1 MDHRLTFRGTAREYF
16 GIWIVNTLLTIVTL
30 GVYTAWAKV
39 RRRRYLA
46 GSVFLEDEPFEYLAD
61 PLAIFRGWL
70 IAAGAVVLYWLAT
83 RFSPLLGL
91 AVTLAIAA
99 LIPWVVVK
107 SRIFNFRNRAH
118 RNIRFSYAPK
128 YGEAYRVLLG
138 LSLLIPVTAGLL
150 APYVICRQKRFLVE
164 NTSYGT
170 TPFRFTARP
179 GEYYKVF
186 LFAFLWLLGAFF
198 ALGFLIGVTGLRRSG
213 WQGWALLAPFLPVAA
228 YLAVM
233 VYAKTELANLAW
245 SRTELGG
252 LRFES
257 SMKPLEVF
265 WLYLSGGAA
274 VVCSLGLLYPWAAVR
289 LMRYRCE
296 RLAVRSAEGIERF
309 VADAVAAEAGAAG
322 EEIGDL
328 FGLDVDIAF

>member
-1 MDHRLTFRGTAREYF
+1 VGEGQAAE
-16 GIWIVNTLLTIVTL
+16 V
-30 GVYTAWAKV
+30 
-39 RRRRYLA
+39 LA

-138 LSLLIPVTAGLL
+138 LSLLYTGNGRLL

-213 WQGWALLAPFLPVAA
+213 WQGGRCWRRSFR
-228 YLAVM
+228 
-233 VYAKTELANLAW
+233 
-245 SRTELGG
+245 SRLTSPSWCTP
-252 LRFES
+252 RRS
-257 SMKPLEVF
+257 
-265 WLYLSGGAA
+265 WRTWRGAGR
-274 VVCSLGLLYPWAAVR
+274 SWAACGSR
-289 LMRYRCE
+289 
-296 RLAVRSAEGIERF
+296 AP
-309 VADAVAAEAGAAG
+309 
-322 EEIGDL
+322 
-328 FGLDVDIAF
+328 